1 MKIVLKIAGSMCRS
15 RRAEQ
20 ISLPPPIFYIFPAIS
35 RQPNH
40 SPPHHHFPS
49 FSGTITRVLGQNASI
64 YGKWPSS
71 ISASRYYYYYYFYVF
86 QYTAKIETHS
96 IKMLYMNS
104 IKLCLVS
111 SLKYTKIENKIIF
124 ARPENS

>member
-1 MKIVLKIAGSMCRS
+1 MCRS

-40 SPPHHHFPS
+40 SPPPIVTFHLSAVQLQECWGKMPQFTANGRHRFPL
-49 FSGTITRVLGQNASI
+49 RVI
-64 YGKWPSS
+64 
-71 ISASRYYYYYYFYVF
+71 RYVF
-86 QYTAKIETHS
+86 QYTAKIESHS

-111 SLKYTKIENKIIF
+111 SLKYTKIENDIIF
-124 ARPENS
+124 ARHGNS

>member
-1 MKIVLKIAGSMCRS
+1 MCRS

-40 SPPHHHFPS
+40 SPPIITFHLSAVQLQECWGKMPQFTANGRHRFPL
-49 FSGTITRVLGQNASI
+49 RVI
-64 YGKWPSS
+64 
-71 ISASRYYYYYYFYVF
+71 RYVF
-86 QYTAKIETHS
+86 EYTAKIESHS

-111 SLKYTKIENKIIF
+111 SLKYTKIENDIIF
-124 ARPENS
+124 ARHGNS